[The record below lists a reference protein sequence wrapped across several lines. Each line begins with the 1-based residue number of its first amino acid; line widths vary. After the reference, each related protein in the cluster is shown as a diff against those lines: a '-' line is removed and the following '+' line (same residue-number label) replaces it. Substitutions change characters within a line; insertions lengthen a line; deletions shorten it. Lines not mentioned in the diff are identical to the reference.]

1 MGLLRELVDEIIPL
15 PKQMDSTIE
24 NKNEVVSVYRMSY
37 VFVNLIFQLIDCVVI
52 PIITIASFN
61 GVFDIGWL
69 NWVVVFIGGAA
80 SVFSLSQS
88 LYYFIS
94 PPEKYLDPI
103 KGRIIGETAIGAFIA
118 ALFKIKIITFIK

>member
-1 MGLLRELVDEIIPL
+1 MGLVRELVDEIIPL
-15 PKQMDSTIE
+15 PKQMDSTFE
-24 NKNEVVSVYRMSY
+24 DKNEVVSVYRMSY

-52 PIITIASFN
+52 PIITIASFK
-61 GVFDIGWL
+61 GVFDLSWL

-103 KGRIIGETAIGAFIA
+103 KGRIFGETAIGAFIA

>member
-1 MGLLRELVDEIIPL
+1 MGLVRELVDEIIPL

-24 NKNEVVSVYRMSY
+24 NKNEVVSVYRMGY

-69 NWVVVFIGGAA
+69 NWVVVIICGAA
-80 SVFSLSQS
+80 SIFSLLQS